1 MTLVDFL
8 KDPSNYPE
16 QPPFVEVVESDDSWV
31 ALVGDVAYKTYRP
44 IKRDDRDLST
54 PMLRE
59 KAAQR
64 ELRLNKRL
72 GGDIYLGVV
81 PIYRADE
88 KFTFH
93 PSGEPVD
100 YAVRMRRLPP
110 DRMMPAVLHA
120 GGPSNEEID
129 SLADLLSEYLAS
141 GKTVTKSSKAGTRDA
156 IDSSIRLWIG
166 TVREALGENDSLA
179 LLEGALLM
187 FLAGADE
194 LLEKRSAAG
203 KICEGHGELTAD
215 HICLVDPP
223 IVIGSNEGR
232 ERTGDVLCDL
242 AMLMVDIEHRGR
254 PDVAIRLWEK
264 IASAL
269 EEKFDE
275 PMWDFYQSYRALGR
289 ARIEVYAHSPENIDR
304 QRIEEWIG
312 IALNHA
318 RAQYSPRMI
327 VTLGLMGT
335 GKTTLAEAL
344 EGELGIKRL
353 SSEEVSQRLFPVDGA
368 GRAKQNR
375 LDPNQATQVYHELLR
390 EARDYLSR
398 GLSVILDASF
408 LHREYREQA
417 LSLARELH
425 VKPLFVECRLSK
437 SDTIARLDRRF
448 KKNRTR
454 PGSRPEL
461 YEDQAQM
468 FEPVDEISGD
478 ELRIV
483 NMNQPVPQL
492 VEQVRESLQG

>member
-1 MTLVDFL
+1 MMLVDFL
-8 KDPSNYPE
+8 RDPSSYGE
-16 QPPFVEVVESDDSWV
+16 QPSSVEVVESDDSWV
-31 ALVGDVAYKTYRP
+31 ALVNDIAYKVYRP

-54 PMLRE
+54 PALRE

-81 PIYRADE
+81 PIFQADGR
-88 KFTFH
+88 FTFA
-93 PSGEPVD
+93 PSGDPVD
-100 YAVRMRRLPP
+100 YAVRMRRLPA

-120 GGPSNEEID
+120 GGPTHEEID
-129 SLADLLSEYLAS
+129 SLADLLAEYLAS
-141 GKTVTKSSKAGTRDA
+141 GKTVAKSSKAGTRDSL
-156 IDSSIRLWIG
+156 DSSIRLWIG
-166 TVREALGENDSLA
+166 TVREALGDSDALT
-179 LLEGALLM
+179 LLEGALLL
-187 FLAGADE
+187 FLGGGE
-194 LLEKRSAAG
+194 ERLEKRSAGG

-215 HICLVDPP
+215 HICLVEPP

-232 ERTGDVLCDL
+232 ERSGDVLCDL
-242 AMLMVDIEHRGR
+242 AMLIVDIEHRGR
-254 PDVAIRLWEK
+254 PDVAIRLWER
-264 IASAL
+264 IASSL
-269 EEKFDE
+269 EEKFNE
-275 PMWDFYQSYRALGR
+275 PMWDFYQSFRALGR
-289 ARIEVYAHSPENIDR
+289 ARIEVYAHPPERIDR
-304 QRIEEWIG
+304 HRIEEWIG
-312 IALNHA
+312 LSLNHA
-318 RAQYSPRMI
+318 RANYTPRMF

-375 LDPNQATQVYHELLR
+375 LDPNQSTQVYHELLR
-390 EARDYLSR
+390 EAREHLSR

-408 LHREYREQA
+408 LHREHREQA
-417 LSLARELH
+417 LSLAREMH
-425 VKPLFVECRLSK
+425 VKPLFIECRLSK

-468 FEPVDEISGD
+468 FEPVDEIDGD
-478 ELRIV
+478 ELLIL

-492 VEQVRESLQG
+492 VDQVRESLQR